1 MAGASLLFANWLGLI
16 GIRKKQEPEV
26 SVSDNSIGEAIDDYF
41 QSLRKEDEPAGH
53 YYLDK
58 SDDGTWLIKHSV
70 YDYRFT
76 AGNSKPKAQSV
87 IFRLN
92 QSQWPIVEQPE
103 LNILHICFEVNEEGF
118 EIINL
123 N

>member
-1 MAGASLLFANWLGLI
+1 MTGASLLFAKWLGLI
-16 GIRKKQEPEV
+16 DILKKQEPKV
-26 SVSDNSIGEAIDDYF
+26 SVSDNPLGEAF
-41 QSLRKEDEPAGH
+41 H

-76 AGNSKPKAQSV
+76 AGKSKPKAQNV

-92 QSQWPIVEQPE
+92 QSHWPIVEQPE
-103 LNILHICFEVNEEGF
+103 LNILHICFDLNEEGF